1 MVDVLTPIIG
11 FIAIVV
17 ALFLLSGIR
26 VLREWERM
34 PVLRLGRYVGLKG
47 PGIIYLVPLI
57 DRAPLKISTRLDTI
71 QFRTESTLTKD
82 NVPVN
87 VDSVLYMK
95 PVDLEKAV
103 LAVENYY
110 QATQLASQ
118 TTLQEVIGKVSL
130 NELLAEREKVG
141 ARLREIIDEKTE
153 SWGIKVTSVEV
164 RDVIIPANLQDAMS
178 RQAQAERER
187 IARVTLATAEFE
199 ASTKMIEAA
208 KAYESS
214 PEGLRLRWMNIL
226 YELGQQSQTNT
237 IMLIPASMPEAGWPP
252 IGTYGFKDLT
262 QAQQKNATG
271 EKETTAKRNP
281 CHLAIRTNIR
291 IRRFFLLSLI
301 LPK

>member
-1 MVDVLTPIIG
+1 MVDVLTPILG
-11 FIAIVV
+11 FIVLVV
-17 ALFLLSGIR
+17 VVFILSGIR

-34 PVLRLGRYVGLKG
+34 PVLRLGRYMGLKG
-47 PGIIYLVPLI
+47 PGIVYLIPLI
-57 DRAPLKISTRLDTI
+57 DRAPIKISTRIDTI

-103 LAVENYY
+103 LQVENYF

-118 TTLQEVIGKVSL
+118 TTLREVIGKVTL

-141 ARLREIIDEKTE
+141 AHLREIIDEKTE
-153 SWGIKVTSVEV
+153 AWGIKATAVEV
-164 RDVIIPANLQDAMS
+164 RDVIIPGNLQDAMS

-199 ASTKMIEAA
+199 AAQKMIEAA
-208 KAYESS
+208 KMYETSN
-214 PEGLRLRWMNIL
+214 EGLRLRWMNIL
-226 YELGQQSQTNT
+226 YELGQQAGSNT

-252 IGTYGFKDLT
+252 IGTYGL
-262 QAQQKNATG
+262 
-271 EKETTAKRNP
+271 KE
-281 CHLAIRTNIR
+281 
-291 IRRFFLLSLI
+291 
-301 LPK
+301 LPKGQPQEQSQKKTPPKQEPPQE